1 MTLKEKLLQKSNL
14 WHVAAVGIF
23 FLIASVY
30 LYPAFKGYVVDQADV
45 RNWAGATQEIVD
57 YREGTGEQIGW
68 TGSMF
73 SGMPATQIS
82 VIYEGK
88 DIPDFLRKL
97 YSLFLPNPIALVFIY
112 FLSFYIMAR
121 SFKIGPLVS
130 IVGSI
135 AYGLSSYFIVIIE
148 AGHNTKALAVG
159 FAPLLIAG
167 FIFAY
172 RWRNWYLGVALSALF
187 MTFQLSANHLQ
198 ITYYMIFILIALG
211 GVELY
216 RHIKMQGG
224 IARFAKISAALLV
237 AYGIGIMINYG
248 NIKGTA
254 EYTAATT
261 RGGSELTIKADGSP
275 RDLTS
280 GLESDYITAWS
291 YGKAETFTFI
301 IPNYKGGETGQIGS
315 DKEKTALLKNA
326 DSRFRNDLKGMNQ
339 YWGDQPFTSGP
350 VYIGIIVVFLSLLSL
365 VYCKEKAIWPI
376 FAVTILTVM
385 LSWGKNFMGFT
396 ELFLDFMPGYN
407 KFRAVT
413 IILVVAELCIPL
425 LGVFF
430 LHKLYTAKEE
440 IQKNLKPFL
449 IVSGAVV
456 FVMLVFLAMPS
467 AVSNFLSDGE
477 REVIATAD
485 PAQVGVY
492 EEFFGELEKVRISI
506 FRKDVGR
513 SLIFLIL
520 AIGVIYA
527 YTKNAFKANIAV
539 GVLGVLI
546 LTDLILVD
554 SRYLNTEAS
563 GKNYKQWIEGYKQKY
578 PYVAGDGEKTIL
590 AFELEKNPAL
600 FIKLDSATNAVKAIP
615 GYGELEAG
623 EKQRLNDWS
632 TYRTLN
638 RYTNFRV
645 YENGNPFNSSYTS
658 YFNKSIGG
666 YHGAKLGRYQE
677 LIEFHLD
684 KRNPA
689 VLDMLNMRYKIQ
701 PVGNN
706 EGKIVN
712 SSFLGE
718 NPTAMGNAWLAKE
731 IQTVQTADEEI
742 LALNSG
748 NLYSVNSFGS
758 HKLLINGEL
767 DSAANV
773 IESDTVELIYVM
785 GIDSAGNMM
794 SDTVPVQI
802 PYQAVTAD
810 MPLAFILGPQGAN
823 WDYVVNVDSTEMPLV
838 GVKSEGRAGW
848 DPNKTTIVHQEFK
861 ANISQDSYSGNGT
874 IEMTSYHP
882 DHLIYNFSS
891 AEKQLVVFSEIYYPI
906 GWKAL
911 VDSKEVPISRVNYV
925 LRAIEVEG
933 GDHKIELVYEV
944 PSMKSS
950 AALAWAGSVLL
961 LILIAFGI
969 FMDSK
974 VKDEVVEE

>member
-1 MTLKEKLLQKSNL
+1 
-14 WHVAAVGIF
+14 
-23 FLIASVY
+23 
-30 LYPAFKGYVVDQADV
+30 
-45 RNWAGATQEIVD
+45 
-57 YREGTGEQIGW
+57 
-68 TGSMF
+68 
-73 SGMPATQIS
+73 
-82 VIYEGK
+82 
-88 DIPDFLRKL
+88 
-97 YSLFLPNPIALVFIY
+97 
-112 FLSFYIMAR
+112 MANFC
-121 SFKIGPLVS
+121 SDHFNGD
-130 IVGSI
+130 
-135 AYGLSSYFIVIIE
+135 A
-148 AGHNTKALAVG
+148 
-159 FAPLLIAG
+159 
-167 FIFAY
+167 
-172 RWRNWYLGVALSALF
+172 
-187 MTFQLSANHLQ
+187 
-198 ITYYMIFILIALG
+198 
-211 GVELY
+211 EL
-216 RHIKMQGG
+216 
-224 IARFAKISAALLV
+224 
-237 AYGIGIMINYG
+237 
-248 NIKGTA
+248 
-254 EYTAATT
+254 
-261 RGGSELTIKADGSP
+261 
-275 RDLTS
+275 
-280 GLESDYITAWS
+280 
-291 YGKAETFTFI
+291 
-301 IPNYKGGETGQIGS
+301 
-315 DKEKTALLKNA
+315 
-326 DSRFRNDLKGMNQ
+326 
-339 YWGDQPFTSGP
+339 
-350 VYIGIIVVFLSLLSL
+350 
-365 VYCKEKAIWPI
+365 
-376 FAVTILTVM
+376 
-385 LSWGKNFMGFT
+385 GKNFMGFT

-413 IILVVAELCIPL
+413 IVLVVAELCIPL

-911 VDSKEVPISRVNYV
+911 VDSKEVSISRVNYV

-961 LILIAFGI
+961 LVLIAFGI